1 MPTPAPETDDG
12 TLPTDA
18 VAVRTLEQRDLAA
31 IVRIDAA
38 SMGRRREEYYAAK
51 VKSALGEGRLQT
63 SVVAE
68 VDGNVVGFCLAK
80 VFYGE
85 FGQAEP
91 VAVID
96 SVGVLPSHRGQHVGA
111 ALLRQ
116 LLMNLR
122 ALGVVHVQTE
132 VDWKQF
138 DLLRFL
144 AAHGFRPAPRL
155 CLELDLGDGPR

>member
-1 MPTPAPETDDG
+1 MPLPNDADDDG
-12 TLPTDA
+12 ALPTDS
-18 VAVRTLEQRDLAA
+18 VAVRTLAPNDLAA
-31 IVRIDAA
+31 IVRVDAA
-38 SMGRRREEYYAAK
+38 SMGRRRDEYYASK
-51 VKSALGEGRLQT
+51 VKAALGEGRLQT
-63 SVVAE
+63 SLVAE

-91 VAVID
+91 TAVID
-96 SVGVLPSHRGQHVGA
+96 SVGVMPSHRGRHVGA

-116 LLMNLR
+116 LVMNLR
-122 ALGVVHVQTE
+122 ALGVTHVQTE

-144 AAHGFRPAPRL
+144 ASHGFRPAPRL
-155 CLELDLGDGPR
+155 CLQLDL

>member
-1 MPTPAPETDDG
+1 MPAKAPETDDG

-18 VAVRTLEQRDLAA
+18 IAVRTLEQRDLPA

-51 VKSALGEGRLQT
+51 VKATLGEGRLRT
-63 SVVAE
+63 SLVAE
-68 VDGNVVGFCLAK
+68 VDGNVVGFVLAK

-91 VAVID
+91 VAVVD
-96 SVGVLPSHRGQHVGA
+96 SIGVLPSHRGQHVGA
-111 ALLRQ
+111 ALFRQ

-122 ALGVVHVQTE
+122 ALDVERVQTE

-144 AAHGFRPAPRL
+144 ASHDFRPAPRL
-155 CLELDLGDGPR
+155 CLQLDL